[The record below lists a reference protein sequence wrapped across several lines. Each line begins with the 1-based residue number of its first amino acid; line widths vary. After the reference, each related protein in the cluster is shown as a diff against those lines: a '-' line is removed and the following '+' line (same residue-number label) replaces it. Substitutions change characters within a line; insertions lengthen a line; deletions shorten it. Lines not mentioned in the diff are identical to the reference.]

1 MPQVHIELLTLEDI
15 QAIHKTTLGILDR
28 TGVIVHHAGVLQ
40 RLAEVGVRVDF
51 GEKRARFSEAVVQ
64 TALDATSKRYILYG
78 RDMQKTARFGYG
90 DLNLMSSPG
99 QYAWF
104 DHVSGKRRES
114 NFADTQSAAKVGN
127 ALPNITIVGAMTAP
141 ADVPTPIRDVV
152 LTAELLKITAK
163 PTRCWPISRRSSHYV
178 LEMYAAVAGGVE
190 NLRTCP
196 MGEAFV
202 EPISPLQFP
211 ETGLDVMLEFIEYGQ
226 PVSFGPMAQVTATGP
241 GTIAGTLAQENAE
254 ILAGIVIAQAYHPGT
269 PVMYGGIP
277 HIMDPR
283 TSICSFGSPE
293 QGLMAIA
300 MTQISKFYG
309 LPVYIN
315 VNLTDAKT
323 LDAQAGMEKV
333 GSLLLGALAGGDLLG
348 HAGIVGTDHG
358 GSLAWLVIDD
368 EAMAYARRV
377 VKGFGIDPQKLALDV
392 VEEVGPGGHFLTHP
406 HTLANYRQ
414 EMWIPGSVWTR
425 DPYERWAE
433 KGGQTISDRAVER
446 VQKILGDY
454 QPEPLD
460 PALSKELDHIV
471 ACARQELVQ

>member
-1 MPQVHIELLTLEDI
+1 
-15 QAIHKTTLGILDR
+15 
-28 TGVIVHHAGVLQ
+28 
-40 RLAEVGVRVDF
+40 
-51 GEKRARFSEAVVQ
+51 
-64 TALDATSKRYILYG
+64 
-78 RDMQKTARFGYG
+78 
-90 DLNLMSSPG
+90 
-99 QYAWF
+99 
-104 DHVSGKRRES
+104 
-114 NFADTQSAAKVGN
+114 
-127 ALPNITIVGAMTAP
+127 
-141 ADVPTPIRDVV
+141 
-152 LTAELLKITAK
+152 
-163 PTRCWPISRRSSHYV
+163 
-178 LEMYAAVAGGVE
+178 
-190 NLRTCP
+190 

-300 MTQISKFYG
+300 MTQMGKFYG

-358 GSLAWLVIDD
+358 GSLPWLVIDN

-414 EMWIPGSVWTR
+414 ELWIPGPVWTR

-433 KGGQTISDRAVER
+433 KGGQTISDRAAER

-460 PALSKELDHIV
+460 PALSNELDHIV
-471 ACARQELVQ
+471 AYARQELAH